1 MRTVTSALIIGTAI
15 TAGSTATYEALTPHG
30 AAWFNEGK
38 MVPGDAEFSAEQVN
52 ENVSQDNGIIRK
64 HTNQGQMEEPK
75 YKNEVYADF
84 RATGPPQMDNYPK
97 SPEEAARQETSYS
110 NKDAGNLANFGIY
123 RDWGK

>member
-1 MRTVTSALIIGTAI
+1 MRTIISVLLLGTALA
-15 TAGSTATYEALTPHG
+15 AGGTATYEAYNPQG

-38 MVPGDAEFSAEQVN
+38 LAPQIEQAEIRSG
-52 ENVSQDNGIIRK
+52 QDQTGEGIIRQP
-64 HTNQGQMEEPK
+64 TNQGNMDAPK
-75 YKNEVYADF
+75 YQNNVYADF